1 MTKSKFAHI
10 HESLVTW
17 PLSIARE
24 AEKMQL
30 LPVTQPPHVT
40 TEEEDN
46 RFGGYLVTSATDK
59 FI

>member
-24 AEKMQL
+24 AEKIQL
-30 LPVTQPPHVT
+30 LPVTQPHVT